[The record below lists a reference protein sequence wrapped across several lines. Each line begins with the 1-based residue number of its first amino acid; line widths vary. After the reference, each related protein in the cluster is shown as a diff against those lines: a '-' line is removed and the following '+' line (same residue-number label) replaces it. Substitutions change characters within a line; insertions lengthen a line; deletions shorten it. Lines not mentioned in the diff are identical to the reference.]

1 MKWEKTVETLKI
13 KFLLI
18 FLLFFMNL
26 MHIQLCKKEN
36 EYECSNNKKLIIIIK
51 INGWIY
57 WIYEGETID
66 FSWLK
71 KYI

>member
-1 MKWEKTVETLKI
+1 MY
-13 KFLLI
+13 
-18 FLLFFMNL
+18 L

-36 EYECSNNKKLIIIIK
+36 EYECSNKKKLIIIIK